1 MKLVVY
7 DCEIRHCIPDGK
19 NPIPKGMATCKGWTD
34 YTGMGIS
41 VITAYVWGEGY
52 RVFLENN
59 MQEFKA
65 LASDPETILAGF
77 HSWRFDDRLIA
88 AVLDIGINPSRTW
101 DLLRQIVKATG
112 GNPDGVPHGYGL
124 SALCEA
130 NFLSR
135 KTPGAGA
142 QAPILWQSG
151 QIGALVDYCLSD
163 TMRTKKLI
171 ELAVDGR
178 LRSPI
183 HFRRLDID
191 CSAIA
196 HLVPR

>member
-19 NPIPKGMATCKGWTD
+19 NPIPEGMATCAGWTD
-34 YTGMGIS
+34 YVGMGIS

-52 RVFLENN
+52 RVFLEDN
-59 MQEFKA
+59 MDEFKE
-65 LASDPETILAGF
+65 LANHPDTMLAGF

-88 AVLDIGINPSRTW
+88 AVLGVLLPDHRSW
-101 DLLRQIVKATG
+101 DLLRQIAIAAG
-112 GNPDGVPHGYGL
+112 MNPSGVPHGYSL
-124 SALCEA
+124 DALCEA
-130 NFLSR
+130 NFLPK
-135 KTPGAGA
+135 KTASGA

-151 QIGALVDYCLSD
+151 LIGTLIDYGLGD

-171 ELAVDGR
+171 ELALDGR

-183 HFRRLDID
+183 NFRRLEVD